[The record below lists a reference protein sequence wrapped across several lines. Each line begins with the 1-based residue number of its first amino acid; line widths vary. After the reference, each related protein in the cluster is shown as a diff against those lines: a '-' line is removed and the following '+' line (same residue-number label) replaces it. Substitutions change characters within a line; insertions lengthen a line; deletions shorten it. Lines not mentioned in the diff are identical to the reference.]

1 MLDEA
6 TAWWFSHLRPEAP
19 RLVFGIGALTC
30 ASFVNFR
37 TGTQVKKALEDL
49 ATTSGSQLGTVVCK
63 SLMLFGFGAIAG
75 CIRTVIVDSTA
86 ERLRTSLAFEV
97 FHARLVLEPADKD
110 AGSASADAKEASEA
124 STGETAAGLDV
135 DVGLCAELVPKIQN
149 LARYTFS
156 VLGGTFVMIKSS
168 KKLTAVVWPLLII
181 GALHGGRASAK
192 SAGKSATKMA
202 QAHEEAWSFAEE
214 RLQHAD
220 VVRWFSR
227 ASEEADSFH
236 SKCSACVKAAATAAR
251 NRGIAHMVLDFVGKG
266 VIMGLISFGGTLVQ
280 RGELTAGG
288 LTAYVM
294 HASMMGLGLIGLT
307 GLAPELAAAHAALKR
322 LHPAVAKLKATMQG
336 QEQEGTMGTTEAAA
350 KVSFQG
356 VTFSYPGKPS
366 VLADLSLD
374 IQAGVSCALV
384 GPSGCGK
391 TTAARLLLGDYPLA
405 SGTIV
410 VGDRD
415 CSSMSK
421 KELRTQVS
429 IVPQQPALLGD
440 SVAEAIT
447 FGSTSGDDG
456 PVDQSEIEAVARTAH
471 AHDFIMD
478 REGGYQAAVGRGGAL
493 LSAGQR
499 QRVAVAR
506 ALMRKAP
513 VLVLDEPTSALDSS
527 AAVALTEGLLA
538 KKAGRPTMLVITH
551 SLRLI
556 RACDIVAVLSKDG
569 KIVQKGPYSALLAD
583 TKGYLAGIVEDD
595 VEGGKSKREGFL

>member
-1 MLDEA
+1 M
-6 TAWWFSHLRPEAP
+6 
-19 RLVFGIGALTC
+19 GIGALTC
-30 ASFVNFR
+30 ASLVNFR

-49 ATTSGSQLGTVVCK
+49 ATTNGSQLGAVVGK
-63 SLMLFGFGAIAG
+63 SLMLFGFGAVAG
-75 CIRTVIVDSTA
+75 CIRTWVVDSTS

-97 FHARLVLEPADKD
+97 FHARLLLEPADKD
-110 AGSASADAKEASEA
+110 QVSSASSADAKDASDA
-124 STGETAAGLDV
+124 STSGETASGLDV
-135 DVGLCAELVPKIQN
+135 DVGLCADLVPKMQN

-168 KKLTAVVWPLLII
+168 RKLTAVVWPLLVV
-181 GALHGGRASAK
+181 GALYGGRASAK
-192 SAGKSATKMA
+192 SAGKSAQKMA
-202 QAHEEAWSFAEE
+202 QARDEAWSFAEE

-227 ASEEADSFH
+227 ASEEADAFH
-236 SKCSACVKAAATAAR
+236 SKCSACIATAAKAAR
-251 NRGIAHMVLDFVGKG
+251 NRGLAHMVLDFVGKG
-266 VIMGLISFGGTLVQ
+266 VIMGLISFGGTLVH

-294 HASMMGLGLIGLT
+294 HSSMMGLGLIGLT
-307 GLAPELAAAHAALKR
+307 GLAPELAAAHAALRR
-322 LHPAVAKLKATMQG
+322 LHPAVAKLQAALRV
-336 QEQEGTMGTTEAAA
+336 QEQPGRAKEAAA
-350 KVSFQG
+350 NVCFEG
-356 VTFSYPGKPS
+356 VTFSYAGKPA
-366 VLADLSLD
+366 VLTDLSLD

-391 TTAARLLLGDYPLA
+391 TTVARLLLGDYPV
-405 SGTIV
+405 STGKIV
-410 VGDRD
+410 VGSQD

-421 KELRTQVS
+421 KELRAHVA
-429 IVPQQPALLGD
+429 VCPQQPALLGD

-447 FGSTSGDDG
+447 FGSVRAGSAPAG
-456 PVDQSEIEAVARTAH
+456 QEEIEAVARAAH
-471 AHDFIMD
+471 AHEFIMD

-506 ALMRKAP
+506 ALMRKSP
-513 VLVLDEPTSALDSS
+513 VIVLDEPTSALDTASG
-527 AAVALTEGLLA
+527 VALTEGLLA
-538 KKAGRPTMLVITH
+538 KKADRPTMLVITH

-556 RACDIVAVLSKDG
+556 RACDIVAVMSKDG

-595 VEGGKSKREGFL
+595 MEGGKSKKQGFL